1 MAQKTIV
8 TLVDDLTGEEAENI
22 NTVEFVLD
30 GVTYELD
37 LTDENST
44 KLRDALSQYAKA
56 GRKIGGRRRSG
67 LRPGRATKSTGRTG
81 DYNRETLKSM
91 REWAK
96 KTATTSAPA
105 ADCPPRSCRPDRLLR
120 QQCPGHRP
128 TACRQGRRWFSKVPE
143 WPASPTWFM
152 ERQARSAVGLS
163 YCGVEEL
170 LAEATHAKVR
180 NCRDCDPAD
189 HRHRPGGR

>member
-22 NTVEFVLD
+22 STVEFALD

-44 KLRDALSQYAKA
+44 KLHDSLSEYAKA

-67 LRPGRATKSTGRTG
+67 PRPGRAIKSTGATAG
-81 DYNRETLKSM
+81 YNRETLKSI

-96 KTATTSAPA
+96 KNGHNVSDRGRLPAGVLQAWQTAQA
-105 ADCPPRSCRPDRLLR
+105 
-120 QQCPGHRP
+120 GM
-128 TACRQGRRWFSKVPE
+128 SK
-143 WPASPTWFM
+143 A
-152 ERQARSAVGLS
+152 
-163 YCGVEEL
+163 
-170 LAEATHAKVR
+170 
-180 NCRDCDPAD
+180 
-189 HRHRPGGR
+189 